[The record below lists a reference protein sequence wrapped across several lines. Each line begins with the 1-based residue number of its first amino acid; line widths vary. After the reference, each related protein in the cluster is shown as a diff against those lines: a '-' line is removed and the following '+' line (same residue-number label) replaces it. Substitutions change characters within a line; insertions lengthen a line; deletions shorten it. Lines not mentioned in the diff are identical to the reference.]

1 VSDEL
6 DDVIAEIRLYAIAS
20 AKLLAKLG
28 RPITPANIDALAD
41 RIELG
46 RHRGAAARL
55 QRERAK

>member
-1 VSDEL
+1 MSDEI

-20 AKLLAKLG
+20 KKLG
-28 RPITPANIDALAD
+28 RPILPANIDALAD

-46 RHRGAAARL
+46 RHRGAATRL